1 MIIPRYGV
9 DIALKDLISISSG
22 YKHFLKV
29 NSEDVLF
36 FNSATEAIV
45 HYLKCIK
52 GGKSLN
58 IGVPVYACL
67 SVYESV
73 AGSGNNIVFLDIS
86 LNREG
91 YTFNIDDLSSVD
103 AIILIHYF
111 GLRFEYLSEIRH
123 KYPNLVI
130 IEDCAHLSFMDYVP
144 NPYSN
149 ISVYSFNLHKPIAAG
164 SGGALIFNNESKN
177 LQVKKS
183 YDHLHARGT
192 LKCILN
198 YLRIIIRNYGYNPLI
213 YSLLINKLEKNR
225 YQTKF
230 IYKTDIRVFKICF
243 IAKFIIGNKLSHKKD
258 GFTKDYLKIP
268 EKMRLKGNL
277 NDTTGLL
284 YFPLFFSD
292 SSGRNA
298 TKNILSKYGVDSF
311 ILWENTL
318 YNCSKFGLTETERFP
333 HTLDMLD
340 KVLFLPE
347 NIFKDPVRLKK
358 ISALLNTT
366 ESDAKIS

>member
-1 MIIPRYGV
+1 MIIPRYTV
-9 DIALKDLISISSG
+9 DITLKDLISISRG
-22 YKHFLKV
+22 YNHFLKA
-29 NSEDVLF
+29 NSDDVLF
-36 FNSATEAIV
+36 FDSATEAIV
-45 HYLKCIK
+45 HYLKCIN
-52 GGKSLN
+52 GGKKLN
-58 IGVPVYACL
+58 IGVPVYSCL

-91 YTFNIDDLSSVD
+91 YTFRLDDLSNLD

-111 GLRFEYLSEIRH
+111 GLRFEYLSEIRL
-123 KYPNLVI
+123 KYPNLII
-130 IEDCAHLSFMDYVP
+130 IEDCAHLSFMDYVA

-164 SGGALIFNNESKN
+164 SGGALIFNNESES
-177 LQVKKS
+177 LQVKNL
-183 YDHLHARGT
+183 YNQLHARST
-192 LKCILN
+192 LKCILS
-198 YLRIIIRNYGYNPLI
+198 YLRILIRNYGFNPLI
-213 YSLLINKLEKNR
+213 YSLLISNLEKNR

-230 IYKTDIRVFKICF
+230 NYKSDISVYKICF
-243 IAKFIIGNKLSHKKD
+243 IAKYIIGNKLSWKNND
-258 GFTKDYLKIP
+258 FTKEYLKIP
-268 EKMRLKGNL
+268 EKMRLKVNF
-277 NDTTGLL
+277 NDATRLL

-292 SSGRNA
+292 SAGRNKI
-298 TKNILSKYGVDSF
+298 KNILSKSGVDSF

-318 YNCSKFGLTETERFP
+318 YNSSKFGLTETERFP

-347 NIFKDPVRLKK
+347 KIFKDPVRLKK
-358 ISALLNTT
+358 ISALLSST